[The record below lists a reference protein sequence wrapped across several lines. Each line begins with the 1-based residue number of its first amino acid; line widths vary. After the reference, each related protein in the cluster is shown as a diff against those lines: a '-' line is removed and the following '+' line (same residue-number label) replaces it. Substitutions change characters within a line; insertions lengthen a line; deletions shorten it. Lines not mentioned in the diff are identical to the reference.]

1 MLLFVLVLLLIQT
14 VLFLFKVVGVI
25 RWDWDTVF
33 IPIYSFTM
41 LASVGLLLLALAW
54 VMCWLFVAMLEFI
67 I

>member
-33 IPIYSFTM
+33 IPIYSFTT
-41 LASVGLLLLALAW
+41 LIAVGLLLLMVAW
-54 VMCWLFVAMLEFI
+54 AMYWLFVTMLVLIF
-67 I
+67 